1 MNKRNNQNSNPAL
14 AVAYVVLACVAIFL
28 VAHFVLGNKNSDNT
42 DSSKIA
48 SGSDLQGCTRE
59 YDPVCGSNG
68 IEYKNSCLADLARAT
83 YTKGSCTTQN
93 NSENSSTGT
102 TTDKKTATGT
112 TATGATDSSEKKTDA
127 CEDIY
132 SPVCGSDGQT
142 YENLCRAQN
151 AQVTVQHSGAC
162 QAKKTTSTGST
173 QNSSKNTN
181 SSSSTSSSSTTTI
194 LPSENEGATS
204 TGKLGNYDEKKYHL
218 YSNEAVGYSFAF
230 PKNTSYQGYGPRDG
244 ATHTLAIST
253 SGSGAENFESADV
266 KVYYYKKTPANPPT
280 SSQAITLENGSTVY
294 VSSDNTSD
302 AKVQN
307 IVKTIT
313 ESVSK
318 N

>member
-14 AVAYVVLACVAIFL
+14 AIAYVVLACVAIFL
-28 VAHFVLGNKNSDNT
+28 VAHFVIGNKNSENSDT
-42 DSSKIA
+42 QTTT
-48 SGSDLQGCTRE
+48 SGSDLQACTRE
-59 YDPVCGSNG
+59 YDPVCGSDG
-68 IEYKNSCLADLARAT
+68 IEYANSCLADLAHAK
-83 YTKGSCTTQN
+83 YTKGSCATKD

-230 PKNTSYQGYGPRDG
+230 PKNTSYHILHWGRWCRKPWWRCN
-244 ATHTLAIST
+244 TL
-253 SGSGAENFESADV
+253 GMPFESADV

>member
-14 AVAYVVLACVAIFL
+14 AIAYVVLACVAIFL
-28 VAHFVLGNKNSDNT
+28 VAHFVIGNKNSDNT
-42 DSSKIA
+42 DSSKAA
-48 SGSDLQGCTRE
+48 SGSDLQACAGE

-102 TTDKKTATGT
+102 ITDKKTATGT
-112 TATGATDSSEKKTDA
+112 TTTGTTDSSEKKNDA

-142 YENLCRAQN
+142 YENLCRAQS

-162 QAKKTTSTGST
+162 KPKTTTSTGTT
-173 QNSSKNTN
+173 QIPSENTN
-181 SSSSTSSSSTTTI
+181 SSSSTTTI
-194 LPSENEGATS
+194 LPSENEEATS

-244 ATHTLAIST
+244 ATHTLAISA
-253 SGSGAENFESADV
+253 SGSGAESFESADV
-266 KVYYYKKTPANPPT
+266 KVYYYKKTPANPPA
-280 SSQAITLENGSTVY
+280 SSQAITLENGATVY
-294 VSSDNTSD
+294 VSSENTSD

>member
-14 AVAYVVLACVAIFL
+14 AIAYVVLACVAIFL
-28 VAHFVLGNKNSDNT
+28 VAHFVIGNKNSENSDT
-42 DSSKIA
+42 QTTT
-48 SGSDLQGCTRE
+48 SGSDLQACTRE

-68 IEYKNSCLADLARAT
+68 IEYANSCLADLAHAK
-83 YTKGSCTTQN
+83 YTKGSCTTQD
-93 NSENSSTGT
+93 NSENSSTRT
-102 TTDKKTATGT
+102 ITDKKTATGT
-112 TATGATDSSEKKTDA
+112 TATGTTDSSEKKTDA

-142 YENLCRAQN
+142 YKNLCRAQN

-162 QAKKTTSTGST
+162 QAKKTTNTGST
-173 QNSSKNTN
+173 QNSSENTN
-181 SSSSTSSSSTTTI
+181 SSSSTTTI
-194 LPSENEGATS
+194 LPSENEEATS

-266 KVYYYKKTPANPPT
+266 KVYYYKKTPANPPA

>member
-102 TTDKKTATGT
+102 TTDKKTATGM